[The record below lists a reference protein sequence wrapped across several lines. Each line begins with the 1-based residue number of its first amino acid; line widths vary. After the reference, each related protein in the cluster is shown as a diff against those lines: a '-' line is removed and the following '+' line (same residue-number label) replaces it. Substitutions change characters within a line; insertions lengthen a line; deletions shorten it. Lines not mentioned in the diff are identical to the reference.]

1 MKANEAVVE
10 EFDWGKLYWFA
21 SGKLRKEEIMER
33 VRLGVIGLGGMGQ
46 EHIKSIKVIPEAQ
59 LSAVSDIDAEVTK
72 ETSEKHNVPGF
83 TNYEELLESKLVDAV
98 LVVTPHYFHPEIGIA
113 AMKRGI
119 HCLSEKPIAASVS
132 AADKFVQEAQRSG
145 VVFAVMHQERA
156 LPQMRLARKIIE
168 SGRLGQ
174 IRRTCMIE
182 PHYRS
187 QAYYDSATWRAT
199 WKGEGGGV
207 LINQAPHGIDL
218 FLLLGG
224 MPSRVTAKVR
234 TRLHKIEVEDEAA
247 ALLEYPNGAWGYYYT
262 TTNEAP
268 YPALFMEFF
277 GDKGKMVYQNDSLK
291 LYSLKVSIPEF
302 TFSTKEMW
310 ASPEA
315 IEEKLELPQCE
326 VEHKEIIR
334 NFSHSILF
342 GEELIAP
349 GEEGIWSVEFINALI
364 LSGKKD
370 KPVDIP
376 IDREEYEELL
386 SELKKTSR
394 EKRVRKVKRVT
405 DPRHLK

>member
-1 MKANEAVVE
+1 
-10 EFDWGKLYWFA
+10 
-21 SGKLRKEEIMER
+21 MEK

-46 EHIKSIKVIPEAQ
+46 GHLRSVKEVQEAE
-59 LSAVSDIDAEVTK
+59 LTAVSDVDAEINK
-72 ETSEKHNVPGF
+72 KISEKYGVPGF

-98 LVVTPHYFHPEIGIA
+98 LIATPHYFHPEIGIA
-113 AMKRGI
+113 AMRRGI
-119 HCLSEKPIAASVS
+119 HCLSEKPIAVSVS
-132 AADKFVQEAQRSG
+132 EADRFVEEAQRSG
-145 VVFAVMHQERA
+145 VVFSVMYQQRT
-156 LPQMRLARKIIE
+156 LPQMRLARKIME

-182 PHYRS
+182 PNYRS

-234 TRLHKIEVEDEAA
+234 TRLHNIEVEDEAT

-268 YPALFMEFF
+268 HTSFMEIC
-277 GDKGKMVYQNDSLK
+277 GDNGKMVYQGGLLK
-291 LYSLKVSIPEF
+291 LYSLKTSIPEF

-310 ASPEA
+310 ASPEVV
-315 IEEKLELPQCE
+315 EEKLELPQCE
-326 VEHKEIIR
+326 TGHKEIIR
-334 NFSHSILF
+334 NFCRSILF
-342 GEELIAP
+342 KEELIAP
-349 GEEGIWSVEFINALI
+349 GEQGIWSVEFINALI
-364 LSGKKD
+364 LSGKKG

-376 IDREEYEELL
+376 VDREEYEELL
-386 SELKKTSR
+386 NGLKKISR
-394 EKRVRKVKRVT
+394 ERKIKKVQRIT
-405 DPRHLK
+405 DPHHLRK

>member
-1 MKANEAVVE
+1 
-10 EFDWGKLYWFA
+10 
-21 SGKLRKEEIMER
+21 MEK

-46 EHIKSIKVIPEAQ
+46 GHLRSIKEVQEAE
-59 LSAVSDIDAEVTK
+59 LTAVSDVDAEINK
-72 ETSEKHNVPGF
+72 KISEEYGVPGF

-98 LVVTPHYFHPEIGIA
+98 LIATPHYFHPEIGIA
-113 AMKRGI
+113 AMRRGI
-119 HCLSEKPIAASVS
+119 HCLSEKPIAVSVS
-132 AADKFVQEAQRSG
+132 DADRFVEEAQRSG
-145 VVFAVMHQERA
+145 VVFSVMYQQRT
-156 LPQMRLARKIIE
+156 LPQMRLARKIME

-182 PHYRS
+182 PNYRS

-234 TRLHKIEVEDEAA
+234 TRLHNIEVEDEAT

-268 YPALFMEFF
+268 HTSFMEIC
-277 GDKGKMVYQNDSLK
+277 GDNGKMVYQGGLLK
-291 LYSLKVSIPEF
+291 LYSLKTSIPEF

-310 ASPEA
+310 ASPEVV
-315 IEEKLELPQCE
+315 EEKLELPQCE
-326 VEHKEIIR
+326 TGHKEIIR
-334 NFSHSILF
+334 NFCRSILF
-342 GEELIAP
+342 KEELIAP
-349 GEEGIWSVEFINALI
+349 GEQGIWSVEFINALI
-364 LSGKKD
+364 LSGKKG

-376 IDREEYEELL
+376 VDREEYEELL
-386 SELKKTSR
+386 NGLKKISR
-394 EKRVRKVKRVT
+394 ERKIKKVQRIT
-405 DPRHLK
+405 DPHHLRK